1 MSRITKNMINLI
13 MTNKCSKCLIFSILL
28 YINAVDQ
35 IASVVDWCEKSPRW
49 CSAFGKVINDIA
61 AGTIYPQIINRDN
74 QVANPYSTML
84 KG

>member
-1 MSRITKNMINLI
+1 MQWTKLQVLS
-13 MTNKCSKCLIFSILL
+13 TDVRKVQDDVLL
-28 YINAVDQ
+28 
-35 IASVVDWCEKSPRW
+35 SEKL
-49 CSAFGKVINDIA
+49 INDIT